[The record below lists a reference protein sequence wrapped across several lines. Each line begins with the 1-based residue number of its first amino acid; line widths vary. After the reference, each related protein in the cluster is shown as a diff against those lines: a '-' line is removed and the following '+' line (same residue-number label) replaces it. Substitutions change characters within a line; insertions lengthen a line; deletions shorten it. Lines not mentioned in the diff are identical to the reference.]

1 MSIYLSSISK
11 SYGDKKVL
19 RNLSLCFEEG
29 ETTLLMG
36 ESGIGKTTLF
46 HILLGTEKADS
57 GEISGLPQSRSAAFQ
72 NDALCPQLSVLD
84 NIRLALPLVAKETI
98 LAALSAVGLSEDANT
113 KANALSGGMGRRASV
128 VRAMLSDA
136 PLVLLDEP
144 FRGLD
149 EDSKKKTATFI
160 VEKKEGRTLI
170 VITHDKE
177 DKELLKAKNLIF
189 LG

>member
-1 MSIYLSSISK
+1 MNIVLSNIKK
-11 SYGDKKVL
+11 SYGDKLVL
-19 RNLSLCFEEG
+19 DNLSLTFNAG

-46 HILLGTEKADS
+46 HVLLGIEKNDS
-57 GEISGLPQSRSAAFQ
+57 GEIIGLPENISVAFQ
-72 NDALCPQLSVLD
+72 NDALCPQLSVID
-84 NIRLALPLVAKETI
+84 NIRLALPKVKKEEI
-98 LAALSAVGLSEDANT
+98 FSALEDVGLGSDKDT
-113 KANALSGGMGRRASV
+113 KAKALSGGMGRRASV
-128 VRAMLSDA
+128 VRAMLSNA

-149 EDSKKKTATFI
+149 EDSKKKTAAFI
-160 VEKKEGRTLI
+160 VKKSQGRTLI

-177 DKELLKAKNLIF
+177 DKALLHAAKVIS

>member
-1 MSIYLSSISK
+1 MSITLSHIQK
-11 SYGDKKVL
+11 AFGEKVVL
-19 RNLSLCFEEG
+19 NNLTLTFAKG

-46 HILLGTEKADS
+46 GILLGIENPDG
-57 GEISGLPQSRSAAFQ
+57 GEISGLPEKVSVAFQ
-72 NDALCPQLSVLD
+72 NDALCPQLSALD
-84 NIRLALPLVAKETI
+84 NIRLALPKIKKEEI
-98 LAALSAVGLSEDANT
+98 VSALTLVGLGDDIHTQA
-113 KANALSGGMGRRASV
+113 KALSGGMGRRVSV

-149 EDSKKKTATFI
+149 EDSKKKTAGFI
-160 VEKKEGRTLI
+160 VAKKAGRTLI

-177 DKELLKAKNLIF
+177 DKALLEADAILT
-189 LG
+189 LE